1 MNLVGLDRKTIQE
14 SLYKDIDKQRLVEAL
29 ESLLGAKDRTILA
42 EWLRRDMGDITS
54 VWTISV
60 STRQVLGDEDSVP
73 VSVTTSVAKPRKRKP
88 SATPA
93 TAVATAAVFTTKT
106 KGDDDYVPPGEPDEK
121 RPKKSSFQSLAEDG
135 DSVINADTT
144 DAIATKQ

>member
-14 SLYKDIDKQRLVEAL
+14 SLYKDIDKQRLVDAL

-73 VSVTTSVAKPRKRKP
+73 ISVTTSVAKPRKRKP
-88 SATPA
+88 PT

-106 KGDDDYVPPGEPDEK
+106 KGDDDYVPPGGPDEK
-121 RPKKSSFQSLAEDG
+121 RPKNSPFQSPAEDG
-135 DSVINADTT
+135 DNADTT
-144 DAIATKQ
+144 ATKQ